1 MDAAKAE
8 IKTGKFETIMFPFNF
23 ITSEPDKELLP
34 LCRGQDMGFIAMK
47 PLAGG
52 MLNDATLCFKY
63 LLQFPDVVAIPGI
76 EKIHEIEEI
85 AAIYEGPKKITAAEH
100 KKMKQMAEEL
110 GNRFCRRCD
119 YCQPCAQ
126 GIPISMIMTFPTFVK
141 RLPTDWY
148 LKGGFINEGI
158 EKAASCTECGEC
170 EARCPFKLP
179 IREMI
184 KESYDLYEQVK
195 AANDK

>member
-8 IKTGKFETIMFPFNF
+8 IKSGRFETIMFPFNF
-23 ITSEPDKELLP
+23 ITNEPAKELLP
-34 LCRGQDMGFIAMK
+34 LCREQDMGFIAMK

-52 MLNDATLCFKY
+52 MLDNATICFKY
-63 LLQFPDVVAIPGI
+63 LLQFPDIVAIPGI
-76 EKIHEIEEI
+76 EKVHEIEEI
-85 AAIYEGPKKITAAEH
+85 AAIYKGPQKITAAER
-100 KKMKQMAEEL
+100 KKMRQMTEEL
-110 GNRFCRRCD
+110 GTRFCRRCD

-141 RLPTDWY
+141 RLPPDWY
-148 LKGGFINEGI
+148 LKGGFVTDGM
-158 EKAASCTECGEC
+158 EKAANCTECGEC

-184 KESYDLYEQVK
+184 KEGYNLYEKVK
-195 AANDK
+195 AANSK